1 MARDNCWSPKAIPA
15 APRARPP
22 RARSAFCWS
31 SPSDVPVYVEY
42 GAADL
47 GIVGQDALW
56 ESGRDLYE
64 PLQLGFGR
72 CRLVLA
78 GLPSQRE
85 RNFRLATGLRVA
97 TKYPRLARAY
107 FQQQGLSVE
116 IIPLTGSIELA
127 PLVSLADL
135 VVDVVETG
143 RTMREN
149 GLVELEEIVASQA
162 TMVVNRVAYRL
173 RLAELRELLAAMSAP
188 TAVEREHSP
197 PGDREGHIMS
207 IRILE
212 GFAAARAHIQRL
224 RDPKGAALP
233 ESVAVRLCEIFGRDL
248 SAEEA
253 VAQIVA
259 DVRREGDAALRDY
272 ARRIDGIP
280 LESFSAG
287 ASALEAAYLAQPAE
301 LREALHLAA
310 GRIRAFH
317 EREPH
322 QSWLDWD
329 EEGGAL
335 GQVVRPLQRVGVY
348 VPAARRPIPRRC
360 SWPSSRRR

>member
-1 MARDNCWSPKAIPA
+1 MDPLTVALPKGRLLEPA
-15 APRARPP
+15 AELFRRQGWRCDLGNGSRQLLVTEGNESGTMGNSLRFLLVKPG
-22 RARSAFCWS
+22 
-31 SPSDVPVYVEY
+31 DVPVYVEY

-143 RTMREN
+143 RTLREN
-149 GLVELEEIVASQA
+149 GLVELEEILASQA
-162 TMVVNRVAYRL
+162 TVVVNRVSYRL
-173 RLAELRELLAAMSAP
+173 RLAELRALLAAMGAPVAAEGSAP
-188 TAVEREHSP
+188 H
-197 PGDREGHIMS
+197 
-207 IRILE
+207 LE
-212 GFAAARAHIQRL
+212 
-224 RDPKGAALP
+224 
-233 ESVAVRLCEIFGRDL
+233 
-248 SAEEA
+248 EE
-253 VAQIVA
+253 
-259 DVRREGDAALRDY
+259 
-272 ARRIDGIP
+272 
-280 LESFSAG
+280 
-287 ASALEAAYLAQPAE
+287 
-301 LREALHLAA
+301 
-310 GRIRAFH
+310 
-317 EREPH
+317 
-322 QSWLDWD
+322 
-329 EEGGAL
+329 
-335 GQVVRPLQRVGVY
+335 
-348 VPAARRPIPRRC
+348 
-360 SWPSSRRR
+360 PS

>member
-1 MARDNCWSPKAIPA
+1 MDPLTVALPKGRLLEPA
-15 APRARPP
+15 AELFRRQGWRCDLGNGSRQLLVTECNESGTRENTLRFLLVKPG
-22 RARSAFCWS
+22 
-31 SPSDVPVYVEY
+31 DVPVYVEY

-135 VVDVVETG
+135 VVDLVETG
-143 RTMREN
+143 RTLREN

-162 TMVVNRVAYRL
+162 TVVVNRVSYRL
-173 RLAELRELLAAMSAP
+173 RLAELQKLLAAMGAP
-188 TAVEREHSP
+188 VVEGSSS
-197 PGDREGHIMS
+197 G
-207 IRILE
+207 
-212 GFAAARAHIQRL
+212 
-224 RDPKGAALP
+224 P
-233 ESVAVRLCEIFGRDL
+233 E
-248 SAEEA
+248 AE
-253 VAQIVA
+253 
-259 DVRREGDAALRDY
+259 R
-272 ARRIDGIP
+272 
-280 LESFSAG
+280 S
-287 ASALEAAYLAQPAE
+287 
-301 LREALHLAA
+301 
-310 GRIRAFH
+310 
-317 EREPH
+317 
-322 QSWLDWD
+322 
-329 EEGGAL
+329 
-335 GQVVRPLQRVGVY
+335 
-348 VPAARRPIPRRC
+348 
-360 SWPSSRRR
+360 

>member
-1 MARDNCWSPKAIPA
+1 MDPLTVALPKGRLLEPA
-15 APRARPP
+15 AELFRRQGWRCDLGNGSRQLLVTECNTSTLSPP
-22 RARSAFCWS
+22 AEATLRFLLVKPA
-31 SPSDVPVYVEY
+31 DVPVYVEY

-47 GIVGQDALW
+47 GIVGQDVLW

-64 PLQLGFGR
+64 PLQLDFGR

-162 TMVVNRVAYRL
+162 SIVVNRVAYRL
-173 RLAELRELLAAMSAP
+173 RLAELRELLAAMGAP
-188 TAVEREHSP
+188 TAVERGAP
-197 PGDREGHIMS
+197 RPGI
-207 IRILE
+207 
-212 GFAAARAHIQRL
+212 
-224 RDPKGAALP
+224 
-233 ESVAVRLCEIFGRDL
+233 
-248 SAEEA
+248 
-253 VAQIVA
+253 
-259 DVRREGDAALRDY
+259 
-272 ARRIDGIP
+272 
-280 LESFSAG
+280 
-287 ASALEAAYLAQPAE
+287 
-301 LREALHLAA
+301 
-310 GRIRAFH
+310 
-317 EREPH
+317 ERETP
-322 QSWLDWD
+322 
-329 EEGGAL
+329 
-335 GQVVRPLQRVGVY
+335 
-348 VPAARRPIPRRC
+348 
-360 SWPSSRRR
+360 